1 MWRRR
6 RSNHYIGQ
14 QSKWKLS
21 GSCSPAPLQ
30 DLFCHYSPYP
40 TAFIVLRSW
49 GIADPSMFF
58 LSWNHSLS
66 MGVVKMARY
75 WPIKTRKRTMNTQPS
90 SWNKLGQNETITW
103 LKRDLIIAGPTPSVQ
118 EGLIFL
124 SRMVI
129 IGQEMVRENYSS
141 RSGKSQ
147 RISLWVRENL
157 SLWKKSRLSEILRVH
172 IFFYQFMDTPRDL
185 LKA

>member
-1 MWRRR
+1 
-6 RSNHYIGQ
+6 
-14 QSKWKLS
+14 
-21 GSCSPAPLQ
+21 
-30 DLFCHYSPYP
+30 
-40 TAFIVLRSW
+40 
-49 GIADPSMFF
+49 MFF
-58 LSWNHSLS
+58 CREITHCSGRKKALLS

-118 EGLIFL
+118 EGLIFP

-129 IGQEMVRENYSS
+129 IAQEMVRENYSS

-172 IFFYQFMDTPRDL
+172 IFFINSWTLHVTCWKHKSVAARIAVMSGGGGRLSPSKTNFWIC
-185 LKA
+185 